1 MIINFFHNLLRKR
14 RIIKYFFLLCVLG
27 RGVGD
32 NYLRSEKINDGSI
45 EMYSQVTHT
54 GNVVFINEFEEVFYP
69 CRSRDPS
76 GCPVTFPSLGFLFKR
91 HSEDVVE
98 LGEGKGFWCK
108 FSSLKMPDYYKHGD
122 NFPINWCHETGWVEG
137 VKPKSFS
144 NKSNIGEPHA
154 IIMHPAVIEN
164 D

>member
-1 MIINFFHNLLRKR
+1 MSKVIQFWFAAVLLVGSGVSAD
-14 RIIKYFFLLCVLG
+14 FLKEE
-27 RGVGD
+27 
-32 NYLRSEKINDGSI
+32 NINDGSI
-45 EMYSQVTHT
+45 SMYSQVTHT

-76 GCPVTFPSLGFLFKR
+76 GCPVTYPSLGFLFKR

>member
-1 MIINFFHNLLRKR
+1 MSKIIQFWFAAVL
-14 RIIKYFFLLCVLG
+14 FVGSGVSADFL
-27 RGVGD
+27 
-32 NYLRSEKINDGSI
+32 SEEKINDGSI

-76 GCPVTFPSLGFLFKR
+76 GCPVTYPSLGFLFKR
-91 HSEDVVE
+91 HSEDGVE

>member
-1 MIINFFHNLLRKR
+1 MSKIIQFWFAAVL
-14 RIIKYFFLLCVLG
+14 FVGSGVSADFL
-27 RGVGD
+27 
-32 NYLRSEKINDGSI
+32 SEEKINDGSI

-76 GCPVTFPSLGFLFKR
+76 GCPVTYPSLGFLFKR

>member
-1 MIINFFHNLLRKR
+1 MSKIIQFWFAAVL
-14 RIIKYFFLLCVLG
+14 FVGSGVSADFL
-27 RGVGD
+27 
-32 NYLRSEKINDGSI
+32 SEENSNDGSI

>member
-1 MIINFFHNLLRKR
+1 MSKIIQFWFAAVLFIGSEVSADFLREE
-14 RIIKYFFLLCVLG
+14 
-27 RGVGD
+27 
-32 NYLRSEKINDGSI
+32 NINDGSI
-45 EMYSQVTHT
+45 AMYSQVTHT

-76 GCPVTFPSLGFLFKR
+76 GCPITFPSLGFLFKR
-91 HSEDVVE
+91 HSNDVVE

-108 FSSLKMPDYYKHGD
+108 FSSLKMPDNYKQGD
-122 NFPINWCHETGWVEG
+122 NFPINWCHKSGWVEG
-137 VKPKSFS
+137 IKPKSFS
-144 NKSNIGEPHA
+144 NRSNIGEPHA

>member
-1 MIINFFHNLLRKR
+1 LIINFYHKLLRKR

-98 LGEGKGFWCK
+98 LGEGKGFWCR
-108 FSSLKMPDYYKHGD
+108 FSSLKMPEGHKPSD
-122 NFPINWCHETGWVEG
+122 NFPINWCHKSGWVEG
-137 VKPKSFS
+137 VKPKSFT

>member
-1 MIINFFHNLLRKR
+1 MNKIIQFWFAAVLFVGSGVSADLL
-14 RIIKYFFLLCVLG
+14 
-27 RGVGD
+27 
-32 NYLRSEKINDGSI
+32 SEENINDGSI

-98 LGEGKGFWCK
+98 LGEGKGFWCR
-108 FSSLKMPDYYKHGD
+108 FSSLKMPEGHKPSD
-122 NFPINWCHETGWVEG
+122 NFPINWCHKSGWVEG

>member
-1 MIINFFHNLLRKR
+1 MSKIIQFWFAVVLFIGSEVSADFLREE
-14 RIIKYFFLLCVLG
+14 
-27 RGVGD
+27 
-32 NYLRSEKINDGSI
+32 NINDGSI
-45 EMYSQVTHT
+45 AMYSQVTHT

-76 GCPVTFPSLGFLFKR
+76 GCPVTYPSLGFLFKR

-122 NFPINWCHETGWVEG
+122 NFPINWCHETGLVEG

>member
-1 MIINFFHNLLRKR
+1 MSKIIQFWFAAVLFVGSEVSADFLREE
-14 RIIKYFFLLCVLG
+14 
-27 RGVGD
+27 
-32 NYLRSEKINDGSI
+32 NINDGSI
-45 EMYSQVTHT
+45 AMYSQVTHT

-108 FSSLKMPDYYKHGD
+108 FSSLKMPNYYKQGD
-122 NFPINWCHETGWVEG
+122 NFPINWCHKSGWVEG
-137 VKPKSFS
+137 IKPKSFS
-144 NKSNIGEPHA
+144 NRSNIGEPHSLILHPL
-154 IIMHPAVIEN
+154 II
-164 D
+164 DFD

>member
-1 MIINFFHNLLRKR
+1 MPRGKKSLMSKIIQFWFAAVL
-14 RIIKYFFLLCVLG
+14 FVGSGVSADFL
-27 RGVGD
+27 
-32 NYLRSEKINDGSI
+32 SEEKINDGSI

>member
-1 MIINFFHNLLRKR
+1 MSKINQFWFAAVL
-14 RIIKYFFLLCVLG
+14 FVGSGVSADFL
-27 RGVGD
+27 
-32 NYLRSEKINDGSI
+32 SEEKINDGSI

-76 GCPVTFPSLGFLFKR
+76 GCPVTYPSLGFLFKR

>member
-1 MIINFFHNLLRKR
+1 MSKIIQFWFAAVL
-14 RIIKYFFLLCVLG
+14 FVGSGVSADFL
-27 RGVGD
+27 
-32 NYLRSEKINDGSI
+32 SEEKINDGSI

-76 GCPVTFPSLGFLFKR
+76 GCPVTYPSLGFLFKR

-144 NKSNIGEPHA
+144 NKSNICEPHA